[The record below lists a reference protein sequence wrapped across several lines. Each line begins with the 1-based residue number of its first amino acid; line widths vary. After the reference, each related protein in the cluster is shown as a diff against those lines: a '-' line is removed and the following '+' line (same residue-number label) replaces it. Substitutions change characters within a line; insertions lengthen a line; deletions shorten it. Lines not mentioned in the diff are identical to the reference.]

1 MKNYFKIN
9 EIRNIITKDEILAG
23 QFGLEK
29 EGLRVTKDGKLSLKP
44 HPEIFGDKL
53 ENPYITTDFSESQ
66 IEIVTPSFNSIKK
79 AYQFLSFIVDIVNT
93 NIYEDEYIWNQS
105 LPCII
110 PEEDK
115 IPIAKYTEEG
125 NSAYEYRLKLAQK
138 YGKKLQ
144 LISGI
149 HYNFSFNEKTI
160 EKLHKNIPNNLTYI
174 EFKNQ
179 LYLKVIRNYLQYK
192 WLIIYLTGSSV
203 GCHETFTQK
212 CIKLMNKTTNDGSY
226 YSNTGVS
233 YRNASCG
240 YKNQVPLYPSYE
252 TINDF
257 IEDVNK
263 YIDEGLLSESK
274 ELYTQVRMKPKD
286 RDNFLKSLQK
296 DGIQYIEIRTVDIN
310 PFDKCGISITDME
323 FIHLFIIY
331 LLLKDESEYVNWQ
344 EESLINEEKTAQDAF
359 NKNLTLLKDKKEVSL
374 KSWALEI
381 INEIELINKTLNLDK
396 DNIIKVMKERIEN
409 PQKTHAYQLYEIIK
423 NKGYINSQISI
434 AKNNKE
440 TSMDILIGE
449 YITKNEKLKKYYEK
463 ALNRK

>member
-1 MKNYFKIN
+1 MKDYFKIN
-9 EIRNIITKDEILAG
+9 RIKNIITKNEILAG

-44 HPEIFGDKL
+44 HPPIFGDKL
-53 ENPYITTDFSESQ
+53 KNPYITTDFSESQ

-93 NIYEDEYIWNQS
+93 NIPEDEYIWNQS

-115 IPIAKYTEEG
+115 IPIAKYTGEG
-125 NSAYEYRLKLAQK
+125 NRAYEYRLKLAQK

-149 HYNFSFNEKTI
+149 HYNFSFNEKTM
-160 EKLHKNIPNNLTYI
+160 EKLHKNIPNSLTYT
-174 EFKNQ
+174 EFKNR
-179 LYLKVIRNYLQYK
+179 LYLKVIRNYLRYK

-203 GCHETFTQK
+203 GCHETFTRK
-212 CIKLMNKTTNDGSY
+212 CINLMNKTTDDGSC

-240 YKNQVPLYPSYE
+240 YKNPVPLYPSYE
-252 TINDF
+252 TIDGF

-263 YIDEGLLSESK
+263 YIDEGLLLESK
-274 ELYTQVRMKPKD
+274 ELYTQIRMKPKD
-286 RDNFLKSLQK
+286 KDNFLKSLKK

-331 LLLKDESEYVNWQ
+331 LLFKEESEYTNWQ
-344 EESLINEEKTAQDAF
+344 EESLINEEKTAQNAF
-359 NKNLTLLKDKKEVSL
+359 NKNLTLIKDKKEVSL
-374 KSWALEI
+374 KSWTLEI
-381 INEIELINKTLNLDK
+381 MDEIELINKTLNLDK
-396 DNIIKVMKERIEN
+396 DNLIKIMKERIEN
-409 PQKTHAYQLYEIIK
+409 PQKTYAYQLYEIIK
-423 NKGYINSQISI
+423 NRGC
-434 AKNNKE
+434 
-440 TSMDILIGE
+440 
-449 YITKNEKLKKYYEK
+449 
-463 ALNRK
+463 